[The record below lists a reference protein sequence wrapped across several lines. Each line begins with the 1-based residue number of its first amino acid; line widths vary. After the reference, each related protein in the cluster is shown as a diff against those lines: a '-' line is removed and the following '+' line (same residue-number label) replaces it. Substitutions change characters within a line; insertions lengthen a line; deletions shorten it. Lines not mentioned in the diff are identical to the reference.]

1 MPPPIHLTVDPSA
14 FDLEQLDAIL
24 QALQPLIEQLENAY
38 YQALQQHQQ
47 QSLPGF
53 SEPPPND
60 PPFNDPL
67 PF

>member
-1 MPPPIHLTVDPSA
+1 MPQPIHITFDPSV
-14 FDLEQLDAIL
+14 FDLEQLDAVL
-24 QALQPLIEQLENAY
+24 QALQPLIDQLENAY
-38 YQALQQHQQ
+38 YQALREHQQ

-53 SEPPPND
+53 PEPPPND